1 MENPAAHLGCGVF
14 LYPSSLFTQQK
25 KDCSA
30 SHSKRDTEQSRNY
43 I

>member
-14 LYPSSLFTQQK
+14 LYPSSIFSTK